1 MLEAN
6 KVFFVVVYFKLM
18 LKKFIYYSRK
28 YYKFDNIS
36 YTLIFVLQSFK
47 QNQYRRFRSICSA

>member
-6 KVFFVVVYFKLM
+6 KVFFVVVYFKIM
-18 LKKFIYYSRK
+18 LKEFIYYSRK

-36 YTLIFVLQSFK
+36 NTL
-47 QNQYRRFRSICSA
+47 

>member
-18 LKKFIYYSRK
+18 LKKFITVANI
-28 YYKFDNIS
+28 KFDNIS
-36 YTLIFVLQSFK
+36 YTLLFVLESFK
-47 QNQYRRFRSICSA
+47 QNQYRHF